1 MNRRIVF
8 LVALSFAAPTLAQR
22 GGGFGRGSS
31 ENALQRIG
39 NSFVNVWK
47 FLAEKYD
54 ANNDGKITPKEYGRG
69 AEKFSGYD
77 QNQDGSITK
86 DDFSGGSRRRPGG
99 RGGSLGG
106 RGGGPGGRSRGGRTG
121 GSTVSTDIALVLAKN
136 SDTNEDGK
144 VTSEEWRKTLATLD
158 NDQDSVVS
166 PEELSGI
173 MCAAL
178 GGRTLSLRAVG
189 RRARHLDTNKDGKL
203 QVAELSSTFAKLD
216 KNDDKVISKVELGTV
231 RTVRSGP
238 PRVGDMAPDFALPLV
253 KDRKTLVTLSS
264 FRGKKPVALIFGS
277 YT

>member
-1 MNRRIVF
+1 MNRSIIF
-8 LVALSFAAPTLAQR
+8 LAALSIAAPTLAQR

-31 ENALQRIG
+31 G
-39 NSFVNVWK
+39 DVWK

-54 ANNDGKITPKEYGRG
+54 ANDDGKITPKEYGRG
-69 AEKFSGYD
+69 AEKFGGYD

-99 RGGSLGG
+99 RAA
-106 RGGGPGGRSRGGRTG
+106 GPGGRSRGGRTG

-216 KNDDKVISKVELGTV
+216 KNGDKVISKVELGTV

-238 PRVGDMAPDFALPLV
+238 PRVGDMAPEFTLPLV